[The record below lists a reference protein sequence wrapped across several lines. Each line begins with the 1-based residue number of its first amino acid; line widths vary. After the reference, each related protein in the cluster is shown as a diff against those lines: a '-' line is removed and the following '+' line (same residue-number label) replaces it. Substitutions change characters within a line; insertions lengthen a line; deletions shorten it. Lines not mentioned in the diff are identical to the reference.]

1 MALDQ
6 TLLGFPVE
14 LSKIQSTLKGLWNT
28 EGQTKA
34 RASLLNF
41 AVMCHGTS
49 ALESTTKLIEE
60 FVREHACRAFLI
72 GDCEKAD
79 APRISSWIQAH
90 CHVTKAGARQICSE
104 QITILAEGISEQG
117 IANTILANLDYD
129 LPLTLWWQGCLPKE
143 PESTLWNIVDRLIF
157 DSREWKD
164 AAQQLHSLHAIK
176 AKNTRRLALAD
187 LNWTRLLPFRLA
199 IAQCFDAP
207 ECLPALGKIDSVRVA
222 HNPESASTAR
232 LLTCWM
238 AVQLGWTPS
247 NWSGNQICFHQA
259 GREIQAG
266 FEPVATGSASGIAEI
281 ALTAEDLTISIKQS
295 EGANLLTAALRGK
308 LIEREMSFSSAPAQL
323 VELLSC
329 EMNPSARHK
338 IYQRALALYQ
348 AML

>member
-72 GDCEKAD
+72 GEQEQAD
-79 APRISSWIQAH
+79 APRISAWIQAH

-117 IANTILANLDYD
+117 IANTVLANLDYD
-129 LPLTLWWQGCLPKE
+129 LPLTLWWQGCLPKD
-143 PESTLWNIVDRLIF
+143 PGSTLWNIVDRLIF
-157 DSREWKD
+157 DSREWTD
-164 AAQQLHSLHAIK
+164 AAEQLHSLHIIK

-187 LNWTRLLPFRLA
+187 LNWTRLLPFRFA
-199 IAQCFDAP
+199 IAQCFDVP
-207 ECLPALGKIDSVRVA
+207 ECLEALGAIESVHVA
-222 HNPESASTAR
+222 HQPESASTAR
-232 LLTCWM
+232 LLACWL
-238 AVQLGWTPS
+238 AVQLGWGPS
-247 NWSGNQICFHQA
+247 NWNGKQIRFHQA
-259 GREIQAG
+259 EREIEAH
-266 FEPVATGSASGIAEI
+266 FEPVATGSASGVAEI
-281 ALTAEDLTISIKQS
+281 ALKARDLTISIKSSQ
-295 EGANLLTAALRGK
+295 GANLLTASIRGK
-308 LIEREMSFSSAPAQL
+308 AIEREMSFSSAPAQL

-338 IYQRALALYQ
+338 VYQRVLALYQ
-348 AML
+348 SML